1 MLKIEINM
9 FRVWHRIG
17 VKYLTKNVTKSMV
30 NFSVQNDISNL
41 ANIKFYLKT
50 FDSKVIVGL

>member
-9 FRVWHRIG
+9 FRYRID
-17 VKYLTKNVTKSMV
+17 VTKNGISIIESMV
-30 NFSVQNDISNL
+30 NFSVQNGISSL

-50 FDSKVIVGL
+50 FLIQK